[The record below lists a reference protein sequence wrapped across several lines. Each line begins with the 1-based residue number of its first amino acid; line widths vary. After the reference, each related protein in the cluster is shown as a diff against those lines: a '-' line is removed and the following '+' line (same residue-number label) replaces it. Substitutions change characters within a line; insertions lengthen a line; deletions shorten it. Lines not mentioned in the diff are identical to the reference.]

1 MRALLATVLWALSTS
16 VLACE
21 RNEYG
26 VYEDIA
32 CAAEAVESARKE
44 MESVLAKFAARVD
57 PEVREALEK
66 AQEAWF
72 HYREAAVQFIYAQEG
87 DGSAGRLVVAND
99 TERAIRARTQE
110 LKQWQPQ

>member
-1 MRALLATVLWALSTS
+1 MRALLATVLWAISTA

-44 MESVLAKFAARVD
+44 MESVLANLAAQLH
-57 PEVREALEK
+57 PEVRKTLERS
-66 AQEAWF
+66 QEAWSR
-72 HYREAAVQFIYAQEG
+72 YREAAVQFIYAQEG
-87 DGSAGRLVVAND
+87 GSLGRLIVAND
-99 TERAIRARTQE
+99 AERAMRARTEE
-110 LKQWQPQ
+110 LKQWRPR